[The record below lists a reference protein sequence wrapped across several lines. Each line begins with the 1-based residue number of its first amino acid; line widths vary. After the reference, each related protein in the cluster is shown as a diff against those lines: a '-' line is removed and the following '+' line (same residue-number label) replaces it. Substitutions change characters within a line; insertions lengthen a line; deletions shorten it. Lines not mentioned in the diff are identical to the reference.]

1 MRTIVN
7 TTYRDSAVG
16 TGTYTRNIMAAL
28 PEARR
33 TSFPKWLLTS
43 HGSAFWSKRAAEA
56 LWSALPG
63 TVVHPYWAA
72 SPSRRHL
79 VAALDL
85 VQYREGTRLERRA
98 LLAAA
103 RHARAVLALT
113 PTTARMVE
121 AEIGRKVVVA
131 PPFPDRPWFQQP
143 LTARRPVAG
152 PVRLAYWGG
161 WHHRKGIG
169 SFLAGLADSS
179 LAGQVEVHCLAVPRE
194 WAGEAWVR
202 DHGRLSTDRLVEL
215 VDSVDV
221 AVYPSSEEGYG
232 LPVAEAL
239 LRERPVV
246 ALPLDVYTDFINPSP
261 FFVSLDDLGPHS
273 IAAAVER
280 ALGAPKTERAAS
292 LRTPSAPAATA
303 LLRTALIEAVES

>member
-1 MRTIVN
+1 MLIVN
-7 TTYRDSAVG
+7 TTYRGSAVG
-16 TGTYTRNIMAAL
+16 TGTYTRNIVAAM
-28 PEARR
+28 PEACS
-33 TSFPKWLLTS
+33 TSFPTALLA
-43 HGSAFWSKRAAEA
+43 GRASAFWLKRAAEA
-56 LWSALPG
+56 LWTALPG

-72 SPSRRHL
+72 APSRRHV

-85 VQYREGTRLERRA
+85 VQYREGTGLERRI

-103 RHARAVLALT
+103 RQARAVLALT

-121 AEIGRKVVVA
+121 AEIGREVVVA

-143 LTARRPVAG
+143 LTQRRPVAG

-161 WHHRKGIG
+161 WHQRKGI
-169 SFLAGLADSS
+169 SAFLSGLADSS

-194 WAGEAWVR
+194 WAGTAWVH

-239 LRERPVV
+239 LRQRPVV
-246 ALPLDVYTDFINPSP
+246 ALPLDVYTDFVNPSP
-261 FFVSLDDLGPHS
+261 LFVPLNDLGPQS

-280 ALGAPKTERAAS
+280 ALGARTTDRAAS
-292 LRTPSAPAATA
+292 LRTPSARAATA
-303 LLRTALIEAVES
+303 LLRTALTEAIDR

>member
-1 MRTIVN
+1 MTIIN
-7 TTYRDSAVG
+7 ATYRDSAVG

-33 TSFPKWLLTS
+33 TSFPKALLS
-43 HGSAFWSKRAAEA
+43 GRASAFWSKRAAEA

-72 SPSRRHL
+72 SPSRWHVL
-79 VAALDL
+79 TALDL
-85 VQYREGTRLERRA
+85 VQYREGTGLDRRA
-98 LLAAA
+98 LLRAA
-103 RHARAVLALT
+103 RQARAVLALT
-113 PTTARMVE
+113 PTMARMVE
-121 AEIGRKVVVA
+121 AEIGREVVVA

-143 LTARRPVAG
+143 LTQRRPVTG

-161 WHHRKGIG
+161 WHQRKGITAFLEG
-169 SFLAGLADSS
+169 LAGSPLT
-179 LAGQVEVHCLAVPRE
+179 GEVEVHCLAVPRE
-194 WAGEAWVR
+194 WAGAAWVH
-202 DHGRLSTDRLVEL
+202 DHGRMSTDRLVRL

-239 LRERPVV
+239 LRQRPIV
-246 ALPLDVYTDFINPSP
+246 ALPLDVYTDFVNTSP
-261 FFVSLDDLGPHS
+261 FFVPLDDLGPQS

-280 ALGAPKTERAAS
+280 AVSAPHTERAAS
-292 LRTPSAPAATA
+292 LRTPSVREATA
-303 LLRTALIEAVES
+303 LLRTALTEAVER